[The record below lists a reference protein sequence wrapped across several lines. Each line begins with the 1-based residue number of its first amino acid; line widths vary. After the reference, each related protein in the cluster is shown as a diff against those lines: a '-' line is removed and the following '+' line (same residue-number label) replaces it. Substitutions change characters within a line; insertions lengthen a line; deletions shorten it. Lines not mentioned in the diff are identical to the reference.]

1 MATSVQPRTL
11 GNRFTDAVSVQ
22 DAAINAA
29 LRESISGASSFF
41 STIAAAY
48 MAHRQRRAAIHELNQ
63 LNDRE
68 LADLGIS
75 RTDIRSVVGG
85 TFNPRG

>member
-1 MATSVQPRTL
+1 MATSVQHRSF
-11 GNRFTDAVSVQ
+11 GNRFADAVSIQ

-41 STIAAAY
+41 STLASAFKAQ
-48 MAHRQRRAAIHELNQ
+48 RERRAAFHELNN

-68 LADLGIS
+68 LADLGIA
-75 RTDIRSVVGG
+75 RADIRAVLSGK
-85 TFNPRG
+85 FSPYA